1 MRTKQTVETAAK
13 DRTALLTPAAIA
25 ARWSWHEE
33 SVRRVLR
40 ERRLASII
48 IGRRRLVPVEEIER
62 VEREG
67 FIARAA

>member
-1 MRTKQTVETAAK
+1 MKKQLVETVGA
-13 DRTALLTPAAIA
+13 DRRALMTPAAIA
-25 ARWSWHEE
+25 NRWSWHEE
-33 SVRRVLR
+33 SVRRALR